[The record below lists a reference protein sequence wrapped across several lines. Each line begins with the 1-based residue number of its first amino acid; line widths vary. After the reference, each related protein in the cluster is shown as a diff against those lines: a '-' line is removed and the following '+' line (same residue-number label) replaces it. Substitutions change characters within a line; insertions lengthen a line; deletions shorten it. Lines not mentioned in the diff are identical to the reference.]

1 MDDSTAPC
9 QSRPFLTL
17 YIGAQM
23 TNQTSDETSTTSVQ
37 EEGSDFS
44 QWALSP
50 EVLRAIADMKYDK
63 ATEVQAACIPH
74 LLENQTDLLALAK
87 TGTGKTAAFGLPLI
101 ERLSTDKKLQALVLC
116 PTRELASQ
124 VAQNLSQFGK
134 FKGIKVATLLGGVSY
149 RTQLESL
156 RNNPQIVVSTPGRLI
171 DLLNQNKL
179 NLASVETLILDEADE
194 MLSFGFQEALET
206 IWDQLSDHD
215 VNTWLFSATM
225 SESIKRLANKY
236 LKDPHTV
243 TLNTSAEPLRVDSF
257 AAVVFEEDKED
268 ALSLLI
274 QNTPGFYGIIFA
286 QTKQQVA
293 NLELRF
299 RSMGLDVDS
308 LHGDKV
314 QAERT
319 RTINRMKKREVQIL
333 VATDVAARGLDI
345 QDLTHVVNFELPWD
359 VETYTHRVGRTARA
373 GKRGTVWTLVRP
385 KESQYLRKFERA
397 LKFEFQS
404 LTIPTVEDVR
414 CLQIQRWLLDLAK
427 VSVAEKDH
435 DVYDVSMQE
444 LKSDDIPEM
453 FPETKEWLIK
463 AMKFMD
469 VGSGYGLRQP
479 RSFELR
485 PRNETKRFEGG
496 FRRENQDD
504 RRDNRRGGPRRNFR
518 RDDRGDRNDRGNDRF
533 ERSEGRGERN
543 ERRERPSTGDSRPAR
558 TGDRRERSGDSRP
571 ARAGERSGGR
581 LFSKTEGKRPASRS
595 KSRPDERRERSSWR

>member
-1 MDDSTAPC
+1 
-9 QSRPFLTL
+9 
-17 YIGAQM
+17 M
-23 TNQTSDETSTTSVQ
+23 TNQTSEETVTQT
-37 EEGSDFS
+37 EGSDFS
-44 QWALSP
+44 QWALSA

-149 RTQLESL
+149 RSQLESL

-373 GKRGTVWTLVRP
+373 GKRGIVWTLVRP

-427 VSVAEKDH
+427 VTVAAKDH

-444 LKSDDIPEM
+444 LKSDDVPEM

-469 VGSGYGLRQP
+469 VGSGHGLRQP
-479 RSFELR
+479 RSFDLR
-485 PRNETKRFEGG
+485 PRNESKRFEGG
-496 FRRENQDD
+496 YRRDNQDD
-504 RRDNRRGGPRRNFR
+504 RRGGGRGRDNDRRGGPRRSFR
-518 RDDRGDRNDRGNDRF
+518 RDDRADRT
-533 ERSEGRGERN
+533 ERGERN
-543 ERRERPSTGDSRPAR
+543 DFRSDRSERPERSENRSDFRSTDRAERGERRERPARSDSK
-558 TGDRRERSGDSRP
+558 P

-581 LFSKTEGKRPASRS
+581 LFSKNDGKRPATRS
-595 KSRPDERRERSSWR
+595 KSRSDERSTRSNWR